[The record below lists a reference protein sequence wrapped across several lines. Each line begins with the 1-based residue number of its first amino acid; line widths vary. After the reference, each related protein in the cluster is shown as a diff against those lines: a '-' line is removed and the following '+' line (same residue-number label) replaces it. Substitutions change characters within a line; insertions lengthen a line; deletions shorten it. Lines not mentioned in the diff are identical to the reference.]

1 MYVGKLVFAQLMDF
15 LPLHTFRRCVAR
27 YPSNYPTKT
36 FSHLDQYLCMAF
48 AQLTFRESLRD
59 IEVCLRAHESKLYHL
74 GIRGHVA
81 RSNLADANEKR
92 DWQIYRDF
100 ANALIVEA
108 RRLYA
113 GDAFAVDLENTVY
126 ALDTTTIDLSL
137 KVFPWAH
144 FRTTK
149 AAVKMHT
156 QIDLR
161 GNIPSFIHVS
171 DGKMHEV
178 NVLDLIM
185 PEPGSFTIMDRGFLD
200 FARLYRLT
208 QAGAFF
214 VIRPKSN
221 TLFKRV
227 YSRTVDKTTGLRC
240 DQTVRLTGVK
250 SPDDYPQYL
259 RYVVFYDEKTDKRL
273 GFFTNNFELPAL
285 VIAQLYKC
293 RWQVELFFKWIKQ
306 HLRIKAFFGTNE
318 SAVKTQI
325 WIAISVYV
333 LVAIAKKRLGVEAS
347 LYTILQILS
356 LTLFEKIPLDQLL
369 NDTALE
375 NFDDENPTQ
384 LNLFS

>member
-59 IEVCLRAHESKLYHL
+59 IEVCLRAHEFKLYHL

-208 QAGAFF
+208 QTGAFF

-250 SPDDYPQYL
+250 SLDDYPQYL

-356 LTLFEKIPLDQLL
+356 LTLFEKIRLDQLL

-375 NFDDENPTQ
+375 NFDCENPTQ

>member
-1 MYVGKLVFAQLMDF
+1 MPIGNLVFAQLMDF

-27 YPSNYPTKT
+27 YPSSYPTKT

-59 IEVCLRAHESKLYHL
+59 IEVCSRAQDSKLYHL

-92 DWQIYRDF
+92 DWRIYRDF

-108 RRLYA
+108 RRLYT
-113 GDAFAVDLENTVY
+113 GEAFGVDLENTVY

-144 FRTTK
+144 FRTAK

-171 DGKMHEV
+171 NGKMHEV
-178 NVLDLIM
+178 NVLDLM
-185 PEPGSFTIMDRGFLD
+185 TPEPGSFTIMDRGFLD

-221 TLFKRV
+221 TVFRRI
-227 YSRTVDKTTGLRC
+227 YSRSIDKTVGLRC
-240 DQTVRLTGVK
+240 DQTVRLAGVN
-250 SPDDYPQYL
+250 SSDDYPQYL
-259 RYVVFYDEKTDKRL
+259 RYVGFYDQENDKRL
-273 GFFTNNFELPAL
+273 SFFTNNFELPAL
-285 VIAQLYKC
+285 TVAQLYKC

-318 SAVKTQI
+318 NAVKTQI

-333 LVAIAKKRLGVEAS
+333 LVAVVKKRRRVEAS

-356 LTLFEKIPLDQLL
+356 LALFEKTPLPQLL
-369 NDTALE
+369 NDMALQ
-375 NFDDENPTQ
+375 NLNSENPIQ
-384 LNLFS
+384 LNLFE

>member
-1 MYVGKLVFAQLMDF
+1 MYVGKLVFAQVMDF

-113 GDAFAVDLENTVY
+113 GDVFAVELENTVY

-250 SPDDYPQYL
+250 SPDDYP
-259 RYVVFYDEKTDKRL
+259 RICATSFSTTKRQTS
-273 GFFTNNFELPAL
+273 G
-285 VIAQLYKC
+285 
-293 RWQVELFFKWIKQ
+293 
-306 HLRIKAFFGTNE
+306 
-318 SAVKTQI
+318 SA
-325 WIAISVYV
+325 S
-333 LVAIAKKRLGVEAS
+333 S
-347 LYTILQILS
+347 PTILSFPLWS
-356 LTLFEKIPLDQLL
+356 LPNSTNVAGRSSCFSNGSSSICASKR
-369 NDTALE
+369 
-375 NFDDENPTQ
+375 FSVPTRAP
-384 LNLFS
+384 

>member
-227 YSRTVDKTTGLRC
+227 YSRTVDKETGLRC

-259 RYVVFYDEKTDKRL
+259 RHVVFYDEKTDKRL

-369 NDTALE
+369 NDTALQ
-375 NFDDENPTQ
+375 NFDGENPTQ

>member
-126 ALDTTTIDLSL
+126 ALDTTTIHLSL

-240 DQTVRLTGVK
+240 DQTVRLTGAK

-375 NFDDENPTQ
+375 NLDGENPTQ

>member
-1 MYVGKLVFAQLMDF
+1 MAGGKSLVANRKKDF
-15 LPLHTFRRCVAR
+15 LGVTDLNLDLGDWGFSALVIPNVRRQTCFRATDGFSTVARTFRRCVLR

-92 DWQIYRDF
+92 DWQIYRDL

-200 FARLYRLT
+200 FARIYRLT
-208 QAGAFF
+208 QAD
-214 VIRPKSN
+214 R
-221 TLFKRV
+221 
-227 YSRTVDKTTGLRC
+227 
-240 DQTVRLTGVK
+240 
-250 SPDDYPQYL
+250 
-259 RYVVFYDEKTDKRL
+259 
-273 GFFTNNFELPAL
+273 
-285 VIAQLYKC
+285 
-293 RWQVELFFKWIKQ
+293 
-306 HLRIKAFFGTNE
+306 
-318 SAVKTQI
+318 
-325 WIAISVYV
+325 
-333 LVAIAKKRLGVEAS
+333 
-347 LYTILQILS
+347 
-356 LTLFEKIPLDQLL
+356 
-369 NDTALE
+369 
-375 NFDDENPTQ
+375 
-384 LNLFS
+384 

>member
-81 RSNLADANEKR
+81 RSNLSDANEKR

-200 FARLYRLT
+200 FERLYRLT

-240 DQTVRLTGVK
+240 DQTVRLTGAK

-347 LYTILQILS
+347 PYTILQILS

-375 NFDDENPTQ
+375 NLDGENPTQ

>member
-1 MYVGKLVFAQLMDF
+1 MPIGKLVFAQLMDF

-27 YPSNYPTKT
+27 YPSSYPTKT

-59 IEVCLRAHESKLYHL
+59 IEVGLRAQDSKLYHL

-92 DWQIYRDF
+92 DWRIYRDF

-108 RRLYA
+108 RRLYT
-113 GDAFAVDLENTVY
+113 GEAFGVDLENTVY

-144 FRTTK
+144 FRTAK

-171 DGKMHEV
+171 NGKMHEV
-178 NVLDLIM
+178 NVLDLM
-185 PEPGSFTIMDRGFLD
+185 TPEPGSFTIMDRGFLD

-221 TLFKRV
+221 TVFRRI
-227 YSRTVDKTTGLRC
+227 YSRSIDKTVGLRC
-240 DQTVRLTGVK
+240 DQTVRLAGVN
-250 SPDDYPQYL
+250 SSDDYPQYL
-259 RYVVFYDEKTDKRL
+259 RYVGFYDQENDKRL
-273 GFFTNNFELPAL
+273 SFFTNNFELPAL
-285 VIAQLYKC
+285 TVAQLYKC

-318 SAVKTQI
+318 NAVKTQI

-333 LVAIAKKRLGVEAS
+333 LVAVVKKRRRVEAS

-356 LTLFEKIPLDQLL
+356 LALFEKTPLPQLL
-369 NDTALE
+369 NDMALQ
-375 NFDDENPTQ
+375 NLNSENPIQ
-384 LNLFS
+384 LNLFE

>member
-113 GDAFAVDLENTVY
+113 GDVFAVELENTVY

-240 DQTVRLTGVK
+240 DQTVCLTGAK
-250 SPDDYPQYL
+250 SPNDYPQYL

-356 LTLFEKIPLDQLL
+356 LTLFEKIPLDQLF
-369 NDTALE
+369 NDTALQ
-375 NFDDENPTQ
+375 NFDGENPTQ